1 MNFRFLVLGLLV
13 LLCSVSCVAAVPPD
27 DYLEAAALDDLSNYP
42 CGFDYGVVLGGSGSS
57 EYEIRSAP
65 NSGYGLCPDV
75 EFITPS
81 G

>member
-13 LLCSVSCVAAVPPD
+13 LVYSVSCVAAVPPG
-27 DYLEAAALDDLSNYP
+27 YLEAAALDDLSNYP
-42 CGFDYGVVLGGSGSS
+42 CGFDYGVVLDGSGSS